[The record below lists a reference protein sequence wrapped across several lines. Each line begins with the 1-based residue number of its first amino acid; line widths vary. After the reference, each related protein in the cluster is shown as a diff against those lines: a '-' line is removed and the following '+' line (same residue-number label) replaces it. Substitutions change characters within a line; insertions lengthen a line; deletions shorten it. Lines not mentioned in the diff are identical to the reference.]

1 MIDGAIAG
9 KVCGR
14 PEIRSGK
21 GGKAAVVVRIRAAAA
36 GGEGVQVNVAAYVHE
51 VREVL
56 LARQQELA
64 GLSGQAARAVVRRM
78 EWPTPSVDRS
88 VRRMLHAVRCGA
100 RSVTFQAT
108 HGASTTHRAPAAP
121 AAPRCNGA

>member
-56 LARQQELA
+56 LSLDDGAT
-64 GLSGQAARAVVRRM
+64 VVLQGRI
-78 EWPTPSVDRS
+78 TPSLWKDEAGTVKPALE
-88 VRRMLHAVRCGA
+88 MEATAVLSAHVSG
-100 RSVTFQAT
+100 
-108 HGASTTHRAPAAP
+108 
-121 AAPRCNGA
+121 